1 MMRIHDDTVVVTRS
15 NISLAIAVAAFVF
28 GVWELW
34 HAATVSGATDGYFFG
49 ITFLAAAAFAL
60 RMTLTET
67 RDLVIAFDADKESG
81 QAAIS
86 LWRPF
91 RNKRIETR
99 IEHITGWRH
108 WIQTKSRGRRAY
120 FLLAEEPSHESTL
133 RFELRPGSAITKELR
148 EIAPGAIAD
157 FEREAGIQSDP

>member
-1 MMRIHDDTVVVTRS
+1 MVRIHDDAVVATRS
-15 NISLAIAVAAFVF
+15 NISLAVAVAAFVF
-28 GVWELW
+28 GIWELW

-81 QAAIS
+81 EAVIS
-86 LWRPF
+86 LWRPY
-91 RNKRIETR
+91 RNTRIETKLER
-99 IEHITGWRH
+99 MTGWHH
-108 WIQTKSRGRRAY
+108 WIQTKSRGRRAF
-120 FLLAEEPSHESTL
+120 FLVAEEPLHEGTL
-133 RFELRPGSAITKELR
+133 RFELRPGTEITKELR

-157 FEREAGIQSDP
+157 FEREAGVQSNQ